1 MSRKP
6 ATELYDVEGV
16 IYEVVEADGLDGF
29 GECDTEKAIIKVA
42 RQLAPAQKSQTKRHE
57 FSHAAF
63 WESGAWHHFE
73 RTYGR
78 AIADAIDEDLAERV
92 IPVYNHIKRIR

>member
-1 MSRKP
+1 MPKSK
-6 ATELYDVEGV
+6 ATELYDVNGV
-16 IYEVVEADGLDGF
+16 IYEVAEVDELDGF
-29 GECDTEKAIIKVA
+29 GECDTEHAVIRVV
-42 RQLAPAQKSQTKRHE
+42 RTLAPTQKSQTKRHE

-63 WESGAWHHFE
+63 YESGAWHHFE

-78 AIADAIDEDLAERV
+78 AIADVIDEDLAERV